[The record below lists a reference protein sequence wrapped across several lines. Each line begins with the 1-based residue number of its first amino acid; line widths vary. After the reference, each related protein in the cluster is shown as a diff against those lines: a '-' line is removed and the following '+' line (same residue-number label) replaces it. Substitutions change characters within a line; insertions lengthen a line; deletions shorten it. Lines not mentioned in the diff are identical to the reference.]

1 VRRAP
6 AAALALL
13 AVAGCAAPRYIY
25 ERRSTTPAQL
35 DRDLES
41 CRREGFRPS
50 RFAVWPS
57 NRYDWDVVNRCME
70 RRGYQVRPADD

>member
-1 VRRAP
+1 MRRAL
-6 AAALALL
+6 AAVLLLAL
-13 AVAGCAAPRYIY
+13 AGCAAPRYVY
-25 ERRSTTPAQL
+25 ERRSVTPAQL
-35 DRDLES
+35 DRDLEV

>member
-1 VRRAP
+1 MRP
-6 AAALALL
+6 ALAAVLLL
-13 AVAGCAAPRYIY
+13 ALAGCAAPRYVY
-25 ERRSTTPAQL
+25 ERRNATPAQL
-35 DRDLES
+35 DRDLEV

-70 RRGYQVRPADD
+70 RKGYQVRPPED